1 MAVFVDKHYTSVMAF
16 FFRFF
21 IAIAIWFRAGIT
33 AVSGG
38 LKRLGLPII
47 DAVNILIAFIA
58 AKYTWNGWV
67 KPEIIYNRDLLGMA
81 FPAFTVVFIVAAYY
95 AGLYDRSQKRGRV
108 IHSTVIA
115 TTALLVI
122 YALLPEQYRFSR
134 AILLLGS
141 LYAFVLLVLSRSWM
155 RRLNMIEAEE
165 EEKLGTVVVADLPS
179 FEEASSLMETAE
191 KRQRILGR
199 IAPQEDGGAYLTT
212 LAHLDTFLQDVPV
225 REIIFCQG
233 RISYQEIIRQAKTL
247 PKHTRLRIM
256 GGGAKSIVGSDSSKS
271 SGQAISDAAGYIL
284 GGPSA
289 RRMKRLVDVLAALLF
304 ILTWPLQLLL
314 VKKPFGLLGNTMK
327 VLGGKYTWI
336 GYSSE
341 MSNDNGLPRIKKGIL
356 GTNGQ
361 PGGRHPDADDG
372 LYKLDQLYA
381 REYSIYKD
389 LYLIAK
395 GYKWLGS

>member
-1 MAVFVDKHYTSVMAF
+1 
-16 FFRFF
+16 
-21 IAIAIWFRAGIT
+21 
-33 AVSGG
+33 
-38 LKRLGLPII
+38 LKKLGLPII
-47 DAVNILIAFIA
+47 DAINILIAFIA
-58 AKYTWNGWV
+58 AKYTWNGLV
-67 KPEIIYNRDLLGMA
+67 KPEIVYNRDLLGMA

-95 AGLYDRSQKRGRV
+95 AGLYDRSQKRGRL

-141 LYAFVLLVLSRSWM
+141 LYAFVLLVLSRGWM

-165 EEKLGTVVVADLPS
+165 EEKLGTVVVADLAS
-179 FEEASSLMETAE
+179 FEDASSLMETAE

-199 IAPQEDGGAYLTT
+199 IAPQEDDGPHLTV
-212 LAHLDTFLQDVPV
+212 LSHLDTFLQDVPV

-233 RISYQEIIRQAKTL
+233 GISYQEIIRQAKKL

-256 GGGAKSIVGSDSSKS
+256 AGGAKSIVGSDSSKS
-271 SGQAISDAAGYIL
+271 SGQAISDAAGYSL

-289 RRMKRLVDVLAALLF
+289 RRMKRLVDVLTALLF
-304 ILTWPLQLLL
+304 FITWPLQLVL
-314 VKKPFGLLGNTMK
+314 VKKPIGLLGNAIK
-327 VLGGKYTWI
+327 VLGGQCTWI
-336 GYSSE
+336 GYSTE
-341 MSNDNGLPRIKKGIL
+341 MSNYNGLPRIKKGIL
-356 GTNGQ
+356 GTNGL

-381 REYSIYKD
+381 REYTIYKD